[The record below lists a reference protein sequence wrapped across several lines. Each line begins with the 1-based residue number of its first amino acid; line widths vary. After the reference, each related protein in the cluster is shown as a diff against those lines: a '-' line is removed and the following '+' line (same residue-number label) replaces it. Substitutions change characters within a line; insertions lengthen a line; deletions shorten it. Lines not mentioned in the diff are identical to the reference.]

1 MKKFYEFK
9 KSDLKPT
16 NSFKIKDNLN
26 PVVWEGFRMKE
37 DIREQLI
44 TIANEYLSM
53 VLGKFEV
60 VDIILTGS
68 MASYNW
74 SKYSDFDIHIKID
87 YKDINENEELVTEYL
102 KLLSKKFN
110 REFDLKIFDYEIEL
124 FVEDINKDDSH
135 IHGIYS
141 ILKGKWNKKPNLQE
155 IKNIDIK
162 YIELKASMI
171 MEETDRLA
179 VLKNNKSYGDLKKV
193 ANNLWNKIKKGRK
206 DGIESPQ
213 GEFSIGNLVF
223 KYLRRNGY
231 IEKIINLKKEIV
243 QEEYSL

>member
-1 MKKFYEFK
+1 MKKFFEFK

-16 NSFKIKDNLN
+16 NSFKIKDKLN
-26 PVVWEGFRMKE
+26 PSVWDKFEMKE
-37 DIREQLI
+37 EIREQLI
-44 TIANEYLSM
+44 KITNEYLSM
-53 VLGKFEV
+53 VYGTFEV

-87 YKDINENEELVTEYL
+87 YKDINENDDLVNEYL

-110 REFDLKIFDYEIEL
+110 REFDLKILGYDIEL
-124 FVEDINKDDSH
+124 FVEDITKDDSH

-141 ILKGKWNKKPNLQE
+141 ILKGKWNKKPNLDE
-155 IKNIDIK
+155 MKKIDIK
-162 YIELKASMI
+162 YIELKASII
-171 MEETDRLA
+171 MEEADRIELLLNKKPKSELKELA
-179 VLKNNKSYGDLKKV
+179 SK
-193 ANNLWNKIKKGRK
+193 LWTKIKKGRK
-206 DGIESPQ
+206 DGIESPE

-231 IEKIINLKKEIV
+231 IEKIINLKKQIV
-243 QEEYSL
+243 QDEYSI